1 MDSIDSMGLMDDDMW
16 NTTRCATHDIEYYGC
31 FCPECF
37 APKGGYVKGDGPPV
51 NIRMTFGEDGSVTV
65 EHIECR

>member
-1 MDSIDSMGLMDDDMW
+1 MGLMGDDMW

-37 APKGGYVKGDGPPV
+37 APKGEHVHVKGDGPPV
-51 NIRMTFGEDGSVTV
+51 NIMVTIGESTTV
-65 EHIECR
+65 EIIE